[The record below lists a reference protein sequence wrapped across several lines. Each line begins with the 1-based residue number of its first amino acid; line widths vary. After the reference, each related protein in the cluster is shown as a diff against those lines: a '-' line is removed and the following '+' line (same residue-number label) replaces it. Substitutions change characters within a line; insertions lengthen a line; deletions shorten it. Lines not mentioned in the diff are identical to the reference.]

1 MTASGMTEQ
10 CYLEE
15 GEVRGDCIMMEPLS
29 FVVNPPDPPAPS
41 GGPPVVEIATVG
53 LIVLI
58 IALTAVASVAEYLNN
73 RCEKCGSPW

>member
-1 MTASGMTEQ
+1 MTASGMNEQ
-10 CYLEE
+10 CYLEA

-29 FVVNPPDPPAPS
+29 FIMKPPESPAPR
-41 GGPPVVEIATVG
+41 GEVPVGEIATVG

-58 IALTAVASVAEYLNN
+58 IALTTVASVAEYLNN